1 MRHQSSCL
9 FLIPPPR
16 NLTMYI
22 YYIKTLK
29 WQSFL
34 KSKHVF
40 WEWNPTIHFPFPEWE
55 PLLGEIKSDI
65 ATYTGA
71 FLGERGGR
79 GGALK
84 GYRECR
90 KILMEEEEIAPTWL
104 LILVRKFVLVLS
116 QQSHIL
122 SILLTKE
129 HTSVY
134 DFNNWYL
141 LSISYKPN
149 TSITC
154 SSDHNSGE
162 QVLST
167 TVYQRE
173 KQRLENE

>member
-1 MRHQSSCL
+1 MESHYPFSFSWVGT
-9 FLIPPPR
+9 
-16 NLTMYI
+16 LTG
-22 YYIKTLK
+22 
-29 WQSFL
+29 
-34 KSKHVF
+34 
-40 WEWNPTIHFPFPEWE
+40 WNQIWYSHLYWGF
-55 PLLGEIKSDI
+55 
-65 ATYTGA
+65 
-71 FLGERGGR
+71 FLG

-84 GYRECR
+84 GHRECR